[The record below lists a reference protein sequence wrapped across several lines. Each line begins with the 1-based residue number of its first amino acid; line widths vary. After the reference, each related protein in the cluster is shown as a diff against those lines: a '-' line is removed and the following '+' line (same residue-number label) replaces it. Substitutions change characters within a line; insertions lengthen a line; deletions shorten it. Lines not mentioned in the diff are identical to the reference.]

1 MGAGCQA
8 PPAPTGPT
16 EMVLRIPDRD
26 AFIEASLTLLRS
38 CDLQPQRVDWTGGRI
53 VTHRT
58 TGAQWFEFW
67 RIDAQGPYQTLESS
81 LHTIGRVVTISVEPL
96 APQEGQSQETAGLT
110 REMAATDTGPAD
122 LAATQTTQPQSAAGQ
137 AQVAPDQVSTQPAG
151 GNLFRVAVRVD
162 KYRYNAPH
170 RQVTTA
176 SGALAIYS
184 ERIPTTEGL
193 RKAETPGAVWV
204 PLGRDGLLEA
214 YLQAKLADILPDI
227 EVVR

>member
-1 MGAGCQA
+1 
-8 PPAPTGPT
+8 
-16 EMVLRIPDRD
+16 MVLRIPDRD

-38 CDLQPQRVDWTGGRI
+38 CDLQPQRVDWVGGQI

-58 TGAQWFEFW
+58 TSAQWFEFW

-81 LHTIGRVVTISVEPL
+81 LHTIGRVVTITIESVPPEDRAAERIESGPAETPTTVSSEPMPEEVVGPVSSEQEQESVEP
-96 APQEGQSQETAGLT
+96 APS
-110 REMAATDTGPAD
+110 
-122 LAATQTTQPQSAAGQ
+122 
-137 AQVAPDQVSTQPAG
+137 QPAG
-151 GNLFRVAVRVD
+151 SDLFRVTVRVD

-170 RQVTTA
+170 RQITTA

-214 YLQAKLADILPDI
+214 YLQAKLADILPDV
-227 EVVR
+227 ELVR